1 MTTNPLSTAQL
12 PKEGHMP
19 SFEGANAWLNSPP
32 LTAADQRGKVTLVQ
46 FWTYTCINW
55 LRTFPYIRAWADAYE
70 PFGLVVIGVH
80 TPEFGFEHDFDN
92 VRRAAHDMR
101 VDYPI
106 ALDND
111 YAVWQAFA
119 NHYWP
124 AQYFVDAQG
133 VIRHHEF
140 GEGEYERSER
150 VIQALL
156 ADSGAKDVPGD
167 PARVVADGF
176 ELAADWSNLETPE
189 TYVGYARAERFSTGS
204 GTGFDERRVYTVPGH
219 LGPNRWALRG
229 DWTVGQE
236 AAVLNEAHGG
246 IAFRFHARDLHLIL
260 RSSGNEPVP
269 FRVRLDGEAP
279 GAAHGIDIDEAGNGR
294 VAEPRMYQLIRQP
307 EPIGDRDFEIE
318 FLDAGV
324 EAFAFTFG

>member
-19 SFEGANAWLNSPP
+19 SFDGATEWLNSPP
-32 LTAADQRGKVTLVQ
+32 LTPADLRGKVTLVQ

-55 LRTFPYIRAWADAYE
+55 LRTFPYVRAWANAYE
-70 PFGLVVIGVH
+70 ADGLVVIGVH
-80 TPEFGFEHDFDN
+80 TPEFGFEHDIGN
-92 VRRAAHDMR
+92 VRRAAHDMH
-101 VDYPI
+101 VEYPI

-150 VIQALL
+150 VIQGLL
-156 ADSGAKDVPGD
+156 ADAGAKAVPRD
-167 PARVVADGF
+167 LAPIVADGF
-176 ELAADWSNLETPE
+176 EQPADWSSLETPE
-189 TYVGYARAERFSTGS
+189 TYVGYGRAERFSSVNGA
-204 GTGFDERRVYTVPGH
+204 GFDEHRLYSVPEH
-219 LGPNRWALRG
+219 LGLNHWALRG

-236 AAVLNEAHGG
+236 AAVLDEVNGG

-260 RSSGNEPVP
+260 RSGGNGPVQ
-269 FRVRLDGEAP
+269 FRVRLDGQP
-279 GAAHGIDIDEAGNGR
+279 PRAAHGLDIDEAGNGT
-294 VAEPRMYQLIRQP
+294 VVEPRMYQLIRQP
-307 EPIGDRDFEIE
+307 QPIADREFEIE

>member
-1 MTTNPLSTAQL
+1 MTNPLSTAQL

-19 SFEGANAWLNSPP
+19 SFDGATAWLNSPP
-32 LTAADQRGKVTLVQ
+32 LTAADLRGNVTLVQ

-55 LRTFPYIRAWADAYE
+55 LRTFPYIRAWANAYE
-70 PFGLVVIGVH
+70 ANGLVVIGVH
-80 TPEFGFEHDFDN
+80 TPEFGFEHDIDN
-92 VRRAAHDMR
+92 VRRAAHDMH
-101 VDYPI
+101 VEYPV

-150 VIQALL
+150 VIQGLL
-156 ADSGAKDVPGD
+156 ADSGAKDVPRD
-167 PARVVADGF
+167 LAPVVAYGF
-176 ELAADWSNLETPE
+176 EEAADWSRLETPE
-189 TYVGYARAERFSTGS
+189 TYVGYGRAERFSS
-204 GTGFDERRVYTVPGH
+204 VRGTGFDERRVYTVPAH
-219 LGPNRWALRG
+219 LGPNHWALSG

-236 AAVLNEAHGG
+236 AAVLNEANGR

-260 RSSGNEPVP
+260 RSRARQPVP
-269 FRVRLDGEAP
+269 FCVRLDGQP
-279 GAAHGIDIDEAGNGR
+279 PHAAHGLDVDEAGNGT

-307 EPIGDRDFEIE
+307 EPFGDREFQIE

-324 EAFAFTFG
+324 EAFSFTFG